1 MQQFTK
7 RNISELLGKPPRTIS
22 YWTDFGL
29 VIPDITPSEGRRG
42 KTRIYSEKNLLEF
55 GMIEIM
61 SRDLNVSLDD
71 IQKIMSVLRRGEPPA
86 LGGPFVISVFGTVPP
101 QPKFTF
107 DDFFADPSWGLKR
120 DILYKRYNCL
130 NIENDNPNVISFSY
144 FFLADEN
151 FSINQAFNHRD
162 FKGELVP
169 EVQSTLL
176 WLGKIRNMA
185 MMKYRINLPA
195 KPDPF

>member
-7 RNISELLGKPPRTIS
+7 REIAELLGKPPRTIS

-29 VIPDITPSEGRRG
+29 VIPDITPSQGRG
-42 KTRIYSEKNLLEF
+42 KTRIYSEKNLIEF

-61 SRDLNVSLDD
+61 SKELNVSLDD
-71 IQKIMSVLRRGEPPA
+71 IQKIMNVLRQGKPTA
-86 LGGPFVISVFGTVPP
+86 FGGSLLISVFGKVPP
-101 QPKFTF
+101 QDKFTF
-107 DDFFADPSWGLKR
+107 YEFFIDPSWGIRR

-130 NIENDNPNVISFSY
+130 YIEDNNPYIITYSY

-151 FSINQAFNHRD
+151 FSIDQAFNHKD
-162 FKGELVP
+162 YKGELVP

-185 MMKYRINLPA
+185 MVKYHINLPA